1 MNIQKTLLICASFL
15 AGTSAFAQASD
26 AVANR
31 VSQYGNYSRI
41 QVGYNPMMVSPYY
54 GNADDTYLHGVGI
67 SYLRGIKLN
76 PSEPLFLEVG
86 GKIAY
91 NMKKGTKDVNA
102 EDKSLHK
109 DVTDKVLTLS
119 VPVNL
124 TYRIALGSGKVSLS
138 PFLGFTLKGNLLAKE
153 TVIVSFKNEK
163 EEETVNLFDKDD
175 VGEDSQW
182 KRFQV
187 GWQTGF
193 NLDTNSPLSIGFHYG
208 RDFNNICKKTR
219 TSNWSVT
226 LGWTF

>member
-15 AGTSAFAQASD
+15 AQTSAFAQASD

-31 VSQYGNYSRI
+31 APKDGNYSRI
-41 QVGYNPMMVSPYY
+41 QVGYNPMIVSPYY
-54 GNADDTYLHGVGI
+54 GDADDTYLHGVGI

-91 NMKKGTKDVNA
+91 NMKKETENVNV
-102 EDKSLHK
+102 EDKVFRM
-109 DVTDKVLTLS
+109 DVTDKVMTLS

-138 PFLGFTLKGNLLAKE
+138 PFLGFTFKGNLLAKE
-153 TVIVSFKNEK
+153 TIKLNNEK
-163 EEETVNLFDKDD
+163 ETLNQFDKDD

-193 NLDTNSPLSIGFHYG
+193 NLDTNSPFSIGFHYG
-208 RDFNNICKKTR
+208 RDFYNICKKT
-219 TSNWSVT
+219 TTFNWGVT
-226 LGWTF
+226 LGWKF

>member
-31 VSQYGNYSRI
+31 VSKDGNYSRI
-41 QVGYNPMMVSPYY
+41 EVGYNPMMVSPYY
-54 GNADDTYLHGVGI
+54 GDADDTYLHGVGI

-91 NMKKGTKDVNA
+91 NMKKETEDVNA

-124 TYRIALGSGKVSLS
+124 THRIALGSGKVSLS
-138 PFLGFTLKGNLLAKE
+138 PFVGITFKANLLAKE
-153 TVIVSFKNEK
+153 TKKLNNEK
-163 EEETVNLFDKDD
+163 ETRNQFDKDD
-175 VGEDSQW
+175 VGKNRQW

-193 NLDTNSPLSIGFHYG
+193 NLDTNSPFSIGFHYG

-219 TSNWSVT
+219 TSNWNVT

>member
-15 AGTSAFAQASD
+15 AQTSVFAQASD

-31 VSQYGNYSRI
+31 APKDGNYSRI

-54 GNADDTYLHGVGI
+54 GDADDTCLHGVGI

-76 PSEPLFLEVG
+76 PSEPIFLEVG

-91 NMKKGTKDVNA
+91 NMKKETEDVNV
-102 EDKSLHK
+102 EDLVFHMV
-109 DVTDKVLTLS
+109 VTDKVLTLS

-124 TYRIALGSGKVSLS
+124 TYRIALRSGKVSLS
-138 PFLGFTLKGNLLAKE
+138 PFVGVTFKENLLAKE
-153 TVIVSFKNEK
+153 TVSFKNEK
-163 EEETVNLFDKDD
+163 ETLNLFDKDD
-175 VGEDSQW
+175 VDEDSQW

-193 NLDTNSPLSIGFHYG
+193 YLDTNSPFSIGFHYG
-208 RDFNNICKKTR
+208 RDFNNICKKTW

-226 LGWTF
+226 LGWKF